1 MCLLQSYTTLN
12 LTTIL
17 IHTAKSTDAHHRE
30 PRSRLCGRHLV
41 PVLLCWLTKE
51 RVKGI
56 IDSSKLSSNTSY
68 PISFLSTLPPNY
80 TELRRQYIRAYA
92 FTGFCRLRNY
102 IAIQYKTQL
111 LHDRLFETFP
121 QNKLWRSK
129 PKPNRRNGRNICLF
143 HNTHQLATQNTKEDD
158 LSSNQN
164 TFFLRTGLDNGHSA
178 IIGLGLDRFEFR

>member
-1 MCLLQSYTTLN
+1 MSTSIVHHSEPYN
-12 LTTIL
+12 HPF
-17 IHTAKSTDAHHRE
+17 HTAKSTDPHHRE

-92 FTGFCRLRNY
+92 FTGFSRLRNY
-102 IAIQYKTQL
+102 IAFQYKFNSGTIDYSR
-111 LHDRLFETFP
+111 HFP
-121 QNKLWRSK
+121 KTSCGDPSPSRIAGTK
-129 PKPNRRNGRNICLF
+129 RNICLF
-143 HNTHQLATQNTKEDD
+143 Y
-158 LSSNQN
+158 
-164 TFFLRTGLDNGHSA
+164 
-178 IIGLGLDRFEFR
+178 IIH